1 MKLHVAYAPSA
12 ATSFW
17 KRDETTWAD
26 ILEWVVSPRRDGNK
40 DGPSFVGGLLN
51 SPRRHRDT
59 IVSRSIIALDADHMN
74 AEEGAALLANLA
86 AMDIAAAVYST
97 FSHTPEAPRY
107 RVLILP
113 GRDLSPDEYWTVTHI
128 LMRQL
133 GWDFFDHS
141 SAQAERL
148 MYLPSA
154 APGGPY
160 YANVFAG
167 DALDVDAVLA
177 LDGVVYDIAPRRKE
191 QVEVP
196 GPVAQPRTVPE
207 EIISDQVKSALR
219 GLDALCELPEGGRH
233 PWPGMPDG
241 IGWDLGTLLLG
252 ERLIQAA
259 NSGGSYTYEQAR
271 EDFMAHAPES
281 IGSYDRDYKWEQAV
295 KWVGT
300 QPIPYVAPSSNPAD
314 EFTKIAE
321 GIVLSPGA
329 ALELQRLRDRDTA
342 LEVYRRERA
351 AAPMPRDSG
360 WLRDVLKR
368 PEEPQ
373 MRVEGLVPWGAST
386 LTVAKRKI
394 GKTTFNLNLVRC
406 LITGDPFLGRF
417 AVRPVEGT
425 IAMLNYEVSG
435 ATLAR
440 WADEHSIDPDRFYMV
455 NLRGHRNPL
464 NHPDERASLAAELQA
479 VGTESLIVDPFGRAF
494 TGTSQNDAGEV
505 GSFLTDLDTFART
518 EVGAVD
524 LFLTTHAGWD
534 GERTRGSSALE
545 DWPDSIITMTES
557 EKEPGV
563 RFLSAMGR
571 DVELGE
577 SRLTY
582 DNENRLLTLGGGS
595 RKDAEVAHDN
605 AELKTLILEVVG
617 DSTEG
622 LTGAGLMVAVG
633 RRDGAVAVAR
643 DELVESGALEK
654 AKKPGQGGGWV
665 YKIVDIL

>member
-1 MKLHVAYAPSA
+1 
-12 ATSFW
+12 
-17 KRDETTWAD
+17 
-26 ILEWVVSPRRDGNK
+26 
-40 DGPSFVGGLLN
+40 
-51 SPRRHRDT
+51 
-59 IVSRSIIALDADHMN
+59 
-74 AEEGAALLANLA
+74 
-86 AMDIAAAVYST
+86 
-97 FSHTPEAPRY
+97 
-107 RVLILP
+107 
-113 GRDLSPDEYWTVTHI
+113 
-128 LMRQL
+128 
-133 GWDFFDHS
+133 
-141 SAQAERL
+141 
-148 MYLPSA
+148 
-154 APGGPY
+154 
-160 YANVFAG
+160 
-167 DALDVDAVLA
+167 
-177 LDGVVYDIAPRRKE
+177 
-191 QVEVP
+191 
-196 GPVAQPRTVPE
+196 
-207 EIISDQVKSALR
+207 
-219 GLDALCELPEGGRH
+219 
-233 PWPGMPDG
+233 
-241 IGWDLGTLLLG
+241 
-252 ERLIQAA
+252 
-259 NSGGSYTYEQAR
+259 
-271 EDFMAHAPES
+271 
-281 IGSYDRDYKWEQAV
+281 
-295 KWVGT
+295 
-300 QPIPYVAPSSNPAD
+300 
-314 EFTKIAE
+314 
-321 GIVLSPGA
+321 
-329 ALELQRLRDRDTA
+329 
-342 LEVYRRERA
+342 VYRREKA